1 MVVVVVWTPNI
12 FETIKPKLRHANE
25 IFSKLIDGDD
35 VGEIYGEKI
44 KQIVQNVC
52 RKRCLRHS

>member
-1 MVVVVVWTPNI
+1 MVWTPNI